1 MGNLIA
7 MNLLLGAVI
16 TILGMVFTRQLLSLN
31 SGPNYDYGKE
41 KNNKAARE

>member
-16 TILGMVFTRQLLSLN
+16 TVLSMVFTRQLLSLN
-31 SGPNYDYGKE
+31 SGPNHDYGKE